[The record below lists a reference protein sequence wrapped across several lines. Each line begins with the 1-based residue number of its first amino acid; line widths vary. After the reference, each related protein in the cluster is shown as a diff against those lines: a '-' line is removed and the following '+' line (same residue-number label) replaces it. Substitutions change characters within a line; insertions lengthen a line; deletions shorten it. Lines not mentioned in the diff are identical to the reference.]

1 MNKLKRFRCVLIV
14 AGFVVDQSCVKKK
27 KQAKL
32 CQSGTNRG
40 EKYQHNTLLLTSILS
55 TALESLDSD
64 GGLSSPREKTSAT
77 RLKEFGRLLP
87 NYLSRASD
95 VVILTSIYRPTKRI
109 LLSVVS
115 CVAIQHHV
123 DICPLKTK

>member
-1 MNKLKRFRCVLIV
+1 MSLDLLLIKVVL
-14 AGFVVDQSCVKKK
+14 KK

-40 EKYQHNTLLLTSILS
+40 EKYQRNTLLLTSILS

-64 GGLSSPREKTSAT
+64 GGLSSPSEKTSAA

-109 LLSVVS
+109 LLSFVS
-115 CVAIQHHV
+115 CVAIQRHV